1 MIIFGFVVLAA
12 VVVAASDVVA
22 VVKDV
27 VAVVVVVKVVAVV
40 VVAVEPDTLQT
51 LNKGWGKKLSR
62 LKNNGSLFFASRQR

>member
-12 VVVAASDVVA
+12 VVAAAAVVVA

-27 VAVVVVVKVVAVV
+27 VVV
-40 VVAVEPDTLQT
+40 VEPDTLQT

-62 LKNNGSLFFASRQR
+62 LKNNGSLIFASRQR

>member
-12 VVVAASDVVA
+12 VVAAAAVVVA

-27 VAVVVVVKVVAVV
+27 VVVVV
-40 VVAVEPDTLQT
+40 PDTLQT

>member
-12 VVVAASDVVA
+12 AAVVVA

-27 VAVVVVVKVVAVV
+27 AVVVVVA
-40 VVAVEPDTLQT
+40 EPDTLQT

-62 LKNNGSLFFASRQR
+62 LKNNGSLFSPQGKDKQ

>member
-1 MIIFGFVVLAA
+1 MKIFGFVVLAA

-22 VVKDV
+22 VV
-27 VAVVVVVKVVAVV
+27 VVVKVVAVV
-40 VVAVEPDTLQT
+40 VVAVEPYPLQT